1 MVNILEE
8 ACGSELEEVL
18 VRPLAETCG
27 FGRGVMASG
36 LPLWGWMRWKT
47 ATKVTGTR
55 HSPLKCPLRCQP
67 P

>member
-36 LPLWGWMRWKT
+36 LPLWGWMRLESLMFLS
-47 ATKVTGTR
+47 ALDVFFVSYCN
-55 HSPLKCPLRCQP
+55 SPGV
-67 P
+67 